1 LVGIG
6 GIDFEPAKPG
16 GGVPAA
22 RCNTAKTGEAV
33 MVKSAATI
41 VLVHGAWADGSSWN
55 RVIPVLLDKDLPV
68 IAAQLPL
75 TSIEDDLAATNRIVV
90 DIAGPIVL
98 VGHSWGGIAI
108 TQAGTNPKVAGLVY
122 VSAFAPD
129 VGESGSDL
137 IGAHPA
143 PPALSTVITDSEGF
157 VYQTADGMLNNIAP
171 DIPAS
176 EARILAVTQG
186 RLAGKAFGQTG
197 TVAAWQTKPCCYIVT
212 TDDRVVSAELQAA
225 LAKRME
231 ARTTLLH
238 SSHMSLLSHPNEVAA
253 VIEEAAAAVTS
264 NA

>member
-1 LVGIG
+1 MSSNDISV
-6 GIDFEPAKPG
+6 
-16 GGVPAA
+16 
-22 RCNTAKTGEAV
+22 
-33 MVKSAATI
+33 

-55 RVIPVLLDKDLPV
+55 RVIPVLLDKDSPV

-98 VGHSWGGIAI
+98 VGHSWGGMAI
-108 TQAGTNPKVAGLVY
+108 TQAGTNPKVAALVY
-122 VSAFAPD
+122 VSAFTPD
-129 VGESGSDL
+129 AGESASGL

-143 PPALSTVITDSEGF
+143 PPALATLITDSEGF

-186 RLAGKAFGQTG
+186 RLAGKAFGQTV
-197 TVAAWQTKPCCYIVT
+197 TVAAWQTKPSWYIVT

-253 VIEEAAAAVTS
+253 VIEEAAAAATS
-264 NA
+264 SA